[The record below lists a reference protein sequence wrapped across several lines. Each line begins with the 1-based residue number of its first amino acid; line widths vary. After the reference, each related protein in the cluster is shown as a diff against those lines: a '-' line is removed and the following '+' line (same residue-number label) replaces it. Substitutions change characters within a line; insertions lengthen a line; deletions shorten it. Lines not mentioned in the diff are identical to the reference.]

1 MPPGRRNNEGVSR
14 DTGLLLHNVMR
25 RSKIAEQFG
34 AEGFHRL
41 LRARF
46 LPLPQAIM
54 ARDDAGRLV
63 VPNRYH
69 FGMD

>member
-1 MPPGRRNNEGVSR
+1 
-14 DTGLLLHNVMR
+14 MR